1 MDNLPQWNEMLI
13 KLNRDKFLPISLVAT
28 SESLKEARDG
38 AAAPSKQVVYTSF
51 SALRR
56 PN

>member
-1 MDNLPQWNEMLI
+1 MDNLPQWNDLLI
-13 KLNRDKFLPISLVAT
+13 KLNRDKFLPISLVAS
-28 SESLKEARDG
+28 SETLNEVRE
-38 AAAPSKQVVYTSF
+38 AAAPAKQVVYTSF